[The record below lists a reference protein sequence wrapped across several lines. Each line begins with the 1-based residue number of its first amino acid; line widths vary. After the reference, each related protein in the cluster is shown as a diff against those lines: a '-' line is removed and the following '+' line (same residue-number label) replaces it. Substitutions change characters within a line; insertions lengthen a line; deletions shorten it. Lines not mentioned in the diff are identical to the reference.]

1 MKTHLHKIGQ
11 LGGFL
16 GKLLGLLLKTGLPLI
31 GSILKPLAKSVL
43 FPLRLTAGGSATD
56 AAIHKKMFG
65 LERRPSDLA
74 SRPSELTFRMTALII
89 FNEEINDIIK
99 IVKSLEESGSLI
111 KGDSEKIQNE
121 EKEQKVGFIGVLLG
135 ILGAS
140 LLENMLAGIG
150 VMIAG
155 EDPNR
160 AVQYF

>member
-31 GSILKPLAKSVL
+31 GIILKPLAKSVL

-65 LERRPSDLA
+65 LGR
-74 SRPSELTFRMTALII
+74 RPSELTFRMTALII